1 MMTQYPRAGATM
13 THQNV
18 RSVLQHHGGVA
29 RWADLN
35 AAGVS
40 RADLDAAL
48 TSGELSKVAYGVYA
62 LPAADSWAV
71 AAVAANGFVSH
82 ASAAIAWNLDVLKPP
97 QKLHI
102 TLAPQLPAPPDCHV
116 HRVRHRDLAAIT
128 TREPFAM
135 TTLRRTLIDCART
148 MPFREALVVVDSA
161 LRRPDLSQQDL
172 QEVAVTLRGPGA
184 AAARRALLAGDGRSD
199 SVGETLLRAAA
210 LEAGAP
216 PPELQHPII
225 LGSRHSSGFAR
236 IDLAWPDYKG
246 RPTKVAVEH
255 DEHDQFDADGAR
267 TDTFDRDRERWL
279 AMQDEGWTL
288 RIFTYA
294 HATDRYEQTGA
305 RILQALD
312 RRYREVSSTV
322 HRRG

>member
-1 MMTQYPRAGATM
+1 MA
-13 THQNV
+13 HQNI
-18 RSVLQHHGGVA
+18 RGVLGDHAGVA

-48 TSGELSKVAYGVYA
+48 TSGELSRVAYGVYA
-62 LPAADSWAV
+62 LQAADSWAV
-71 AAVAANGFVSH
+71 AAVTANGFVSH
-82 ASAAIAWNLDVLKPP
+82 ASAAIAWSLDVLKPP

-102 TLAPQLPAPPDCHV
+102 TLSPQLPAPPDCHV

-148 MPFREALVVVDSA
+148 MPFREALVLIDSA
-161 LRRPDLSQQDL
+161 LRRPDLSRQDL
-172 QEVAVTLRGPGA
+172 HDVAATVRGPGA

-216 PPELQHPII
+216 PPELQHQIT
-225 LGSRHSSGFAR
+225 LGSRHSGGSAR

-246 RPTKVAVEH
+246 RPTKIAVEH
-255 DEHDQFDADGAR
+255 DESDADGVR
-267 TDTFDRDRERWL
+267 RGTFDRDRERWL

-294 HATDRYEQTGA
+294 HVTDRYEQTGA

-312 RRYREVSSTV
+312 RRYREVSSAV